1 MANPKRKILKNSGG
15 EVTKYMDRETFCSDA
30 EGTKWC
36 EPEFYNEFIA
46 PIQHTDEV
54 YIIKNEDDSKF
65 LLLRY
70 SHEVTDAGNIVA
82 DKDGSFLNPADF
94 LHSNE
99 ALFYYPVASEKKGE
113 VFDFFTNRPDFLNYN
128 LKRFLLGD
136 ASDEIFDKTEFVDY
150 VNEKEPRNKSTLV
163 LNFETDEEFLQEIL
177 KLNDWDLD
185 MMDCALNPSLEC
197 SINAEDLSGVYES
210 FTDGNYTLKYVF
222 GGNPRLLEVANTI
235 YKIINGGKPFDS
247 EDEVQS
253 ANKVLMSSFKNSMEN
268 ILNSFAQHE
277 DEASFKNMRRQIL
290 IELAKFQEDTGIRFR
305 PLDRTLEIPMAK
317 LYVFMQERNLTHASM
332 KEVLSKYL
340 LKNNRW
346 DLEGWEENKYNFF
359 DEKFLDND
367 SLGVETEDDLNY
379 ILEKLQSSNFSDR
392 KSFLNFLASL
402 KTTFRWSENPH
413 TKEAFSVLG
422 YDIDDDIVEFR
433 ITNGPNWGKI
443 VKMSREDFLNW
454 YNHPRF
460 NFESKN
466 ILLSLQQILE
476 DASRKNSTF
485 KRGPIGSHSNS

>member
-1 MANPKRKILKNSGG
+1 MANPKRKILKTSGG
-15 EVTKYMDRETFCSDA
+15 EVTKYMNRESFCSDA

-36 EPEFYNEFIA
+36 EPEFYNEFIV
-46 PIQHTDEV
+46 PIQNTDEV

-70 SHEVTDAGNIVA
+70 SDEVTDAGNVVS

-99 ALFYYPVASEKKGE
+99 ALFYYPVDNDKKEE
-113 VFDFFTNRPDFLNYN
+113 VFDFFTKRPDFLNYN
-128 LKRFLLGD
+128 LKRFLLGG
-136 ASDEIFDKTEFVDY
+136 ASDEIFDRTEFVDY

-163 LNFETDEEFLQEIL
+163 LNFETDEEFLIEIL
-177 KLNDWDLD
+177 ELYDWDLN
-185 MMDCALNPSLEC
+185 MMDCALNPDLEC
-197 SINAEDLSGVYES
+197 YINAEELSGVYES
-210 FTDGNYTLKYVF
+210 FSDGNFTLGYIF
-222 GGNPRLLEVANTI
+222 QGNPRLLEVANTI
-235 YKIINGGKPFDS
+235 YKIINGGKPVVSD
-247 EDEVQS
+247 DEVKS
-253 ANKVLMSSFKNSMEN
+253 ANQILIGSFRNSIEN
-268 ILNSFAQHE
+268 ILNYFARYE
-277 DEASFKNMRRQIL
+277 DEASFKNMRRRIL
-290 IELAKFQEDTGIRFR
+290 EELAKFQKNTGIRFR
-305 PLDRTLEIPMAK
+305 PLDRTLEIPMVP
-317 LYVFMQERNLTHASM
+317 LYLFMQMQNLTHASM

-340 LKNNRW
+340 LKNNQW
-346 DLEGWEENKYNFF
+346 NLSGWEEDKYNFF
-359 DEKFLDND
+359 DDEFMDYD

-402 KTTFRWSENPH
+402 KSSWGYPENPH
-413 TKEAFSVLG
+413 TKENFSVLS

-433 ITNGPNWGKI
+433 VTNGPNWGKI

-454 YNHPRF
+454 YNNPRF

-476 DASRKNSTF
+476 DASRKNSTP
-485 KRGPIGSHSNS
+485 KRGTIGSHSNS